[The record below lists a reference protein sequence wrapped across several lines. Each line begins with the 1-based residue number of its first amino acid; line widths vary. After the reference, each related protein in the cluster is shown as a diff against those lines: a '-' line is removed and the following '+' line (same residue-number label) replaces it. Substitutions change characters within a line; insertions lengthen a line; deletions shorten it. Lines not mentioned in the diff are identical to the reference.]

1 MSDIKWSTVE
11 CKGVS
16 GGGEAGFIAIT
27 DGIASAFGLSF
38 EKSETKSNGD
48 ICRIYKIRSLTN
60 CYIGFKTSGDYLVSD
75 KCYFKLPNGNFVNFG
90 NIDAVNGAVCR
101 LTDSDGVYCKRA
113 EFCGYNFRAIHPMS
127 GVNAPCYI
135 GFTTGKFTD
144 YFSGKTHDVLI
155 GAGKTGFF
163 NFYIYDEDDNN
174 YTTLRK
180 ISVGGNAY
188 PTKKQNIAVATPVMF
203 GNDKYY
209 GYIGNS
215 SSLYEL
221 YGDYTKPGPITSI
234 ELGMQATINGVSFRL
249 ISRTGSYSNIFIR
262 SG

>member
-16 GGGEAGFIAIT
+16 GGGEAGFVAIT

-48 ICRIYKIRSLTN
+48 ILRIYKIRSLTN
-60 CYIGFKTSGDYLVSD
+60 CYIGFYMGGGYFNTSGG
-75 KCYFKLPNGNFVNFG
+75 CYFKLPNGNFVNFG
-90 NIDAVNGAVCR
+90 GINVVNGTVCR

-127 GVNAPCYI
+127 GINAPCYI

-155 GAGKTGFF
+155 SAGKTGFGS
-163 NFYIYDEDDNN
+163 FYIYDEDDNN
-174 YTTLRK
+174 YTRLTK

-188 PTKKQNIAVATPVMF
+188 PTKEQNIAVATPVMF

-221 YGDYTKPGPITSI
+221 YGDYTKPGPIISI

-249 ISRTGSYSNIFIR
+249 ISDGRYSSTFIR
-262 SG
+262 SS